1 MRPAD
6 PAPPLTDRSTRIL
19 EAACRVIV
27 REGPHGLRMARV
39 AEEAKVSKALVH
51 YYFATRQELL
61 RNAFA
66 FSEQRW
72 QAAIDAELATVSS
85 GAARVERMLLVSV
98 DPALAFSEQRA
109 LGNEVWSSLRYDAE
123 LRPLVQER
131 YRDWVDR
138 IVKLLD
144 EGRADGSVPEAI
156 DARQAGWR
164 LAATADGLDSVQ
176 YLGLLDHAAVTK
188 LLASAVHRELGA

>member
-1 MRPAD
+1 MSPAD
-6 PAPPLTDRSTRIL
+6 TVPPPADRSIHIL

-72 QAAIDAELATVSS
+72 Q
-85 GAARVERMLLVSV
+85 
-98 DPALAFSEQRA
+98 PAPSHAPIGVVVFSQPRAGRYEPPRPLPLQQRA
-109 LGNEVWSSLRYDAE
+109 AAHVRSLSRSPSAPSI
-123 LRPLVQER
+123 RPR
-131 YRDWVDR
+131 
-138 IVKLLD
+138 
-144 EGRADGSVPEAI
+144 P
-156 DARQAGWR
+156 
-164 LAATADGLDSVQ
+164 
-176 YLGLLDHAAVTK
+176 
-188 LLASAVHRELGA
+188 